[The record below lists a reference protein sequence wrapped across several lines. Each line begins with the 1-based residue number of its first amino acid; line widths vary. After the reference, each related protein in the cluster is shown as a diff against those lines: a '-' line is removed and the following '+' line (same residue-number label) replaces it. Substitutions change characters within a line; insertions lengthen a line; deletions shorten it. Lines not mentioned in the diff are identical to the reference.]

1 MALTSYKQYLAYYLA
16 DYFKDKKKLGFWF
29 RLVSKYDSE
38 DILFIFSLT
47 KDIIRHS
54 KKPINNPAGLYIKLF
69 FDYIKRNQPKI
80 KSAVEIKQALDN
92 VENAWHN
99 D

>member
-1 MALTSYKQYLAYYLA
+1 MPLTTYKQYLGYYLA

-47 KDIIRHS
+47 KDIIRQS

-69 FDYIKRNQPKI
+69 FDYIKRNKPKI
-80 KSAVEIKQALDN
+80 KSAGEIKQALDN
-92 VENAWHN
+92 VENA
-99 D
+99 

>member
-1 MALTSYKQYLAYYLA
+1 MPLTTYKQYLAYYLA

-38 DILFIFSLT
+38 DILFIFNLT

-69 FDYIKRNQPKI
+69 FDYIKRNQSKI
-80 KSAVEIKQALDN
+80 KSAGEIKQALDN
-92 VENAWHN
+92 VENT
-99 D
+99 